1 MADKTVWTDKDET
14 TERLDAFRKELK
26 EYVEQ
31 LGYAKP
37 VQQAVADACLAKF
50 DKHFPEIKQGKNLRY
65 PKAEAANA
73 RMEHIIRE
81 IYEEG

>member
-1 MADKTVWTDKDET
+1 MQKDET
-14 TERLDAFRKELK
+14 TERLDAFRKELA

-31 LGYAKP
+31 LGYSKP

-50 DKHFPEIKQGKNLRY
+50 DKHFPEIKKGKNLRY
-65 PKAEAANA
+65 PKLEKANA
-73 RMEHIIRE
+73 EMEKIIRS

>member
-1 MADKTVWTDKDET
+1 MDET
-14 TERLDAFRKELK
+14 SERLIAFRKELS
-26 EYVEQ
+26 EYVDQ

-50 DKHFPEIKQGKNLRY
+50 DKHFPEIKKGKALRY
-65 PKAEAANA
+65 PKLEKANA
-73 RMEHIIRE
+73 RMEQIIRE